1 MADLAGRHQRT
12 SAATEAAVLEVL
24 RSGRYVGGPTVEEA
38 QRRLAASFGWG
49 YGVGV
54 NSGTDALIYALL
66 ALDLPPGSEVIVPA
80 VTFFATAGAVLRAG
94 LVPVVA
100 DVRADLPLLDARRL
114 PLRAAT
120 RAVIAVHLYGE
131 KCPLR
136 DVGLPVV
143 DDSAQC
149 AGADP
154 QPRTGEIAAVSFYPT
169 KTLGAAGDGGMVFT
183 DQAEVAERLRRLS
196 HHGMSTPYL
205 HDRVGGQVGANSRL
219 DALQA
224 ALLLAQLPDLP
235 LRVQARRRHAQ
246 VYDQELPSWVR
257 RLPRSP
263 GHPVHQYVV
272 RVPGRD
278 RLREKLA
285 EAGIE
290 TAIYYP
296 IPLSRQP
303 ALAGLPHAETPCAD
317 AFCAESLALP
327 VHEGLTG
334 QEIEKIV
341 ATFRSYSP

>member
-1 MADLAGRHQRT
+1 MADLAGRHKRMG
-12 SAATEAAVLEVL
+12 AAIEAAVVEQL

-38 QRRLAASFGWG
+38 QRQLAKHFGWG
-49 YGVGV
+49 FGVGV

-94 LVPVVA
+94 LKPVVA
-100 DVRADLPLLDARRL
+100 DVRADLPLLDPRRL
-114 PLRAAT
+114 PLRATT

-131 KCPLR
+131 SCPLPGI
-136 DVGLPVV
+136 DLPVI

-154 QPRTGEIAAVSFYPT
+154 QPRTGQIAAVSFYPT

-183 DQAEVAERLRRLS
+183 DQATVAEHLRRLS

-205 HDRVGGQVGANSRL
+205 HDRVGSQVGANSRL

-224 ALLLAQLPDLP
+224 AVLLAQLPDLP
-235 LRVQARRRHAQ
+235 SRVAARRRHAQ
-246 VYDQELPSWVR
+246 LYDTELPGWVR

-272 RVPGRD
+272 RVPSRD
-278 RLREKLA
+278 RLREKLT

-290 TAIYYP
+290 SAIYYP

-327 VHEGLTG
+327 VQEGLTS
-334 QEIEKIV
+334 QELDQIL
-341 ATFRSYSP
+341 ATIRSFIP